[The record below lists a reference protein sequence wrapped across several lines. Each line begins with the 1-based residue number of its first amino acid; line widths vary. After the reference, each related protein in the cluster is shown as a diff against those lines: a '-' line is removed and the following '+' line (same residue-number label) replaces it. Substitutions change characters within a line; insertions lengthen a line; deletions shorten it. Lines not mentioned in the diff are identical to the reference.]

1 MRTIVHLS
9 DIHFGRFDN
18 ALTAPLLAA
27 IHALKPDLVII
38 SGDLTQRARP
48 HQFEQ
53 ARAFLDQIERPLLVV
68 PGNHDIPMLNL
79 AERVLDP
86 LRRYRRYVTTDLAPV
101 FADDEMMVVGINSA
115 RGVAARSGGGR
126 VNMRQVDG
134 AAALFATA
142 SAAATKI
149 VVTHHPFDLPEGHSP
164 HHLIGRAHPA
174 MRKLAA
180 AGADLFLAGHLH
192 RSHVS
197 GTAAR
202 YKIAGHCALVVQAGT
217 LSTRLRR
224 ERNTF
229 NVIRVA
235 RPKTSIEHHTWDP
248 EQRTFS
254 KSSAAEY
261 RHGADGWQATR
272 PS

>member
-9 DIHFGRFDN
+9 DIHFGRFDA
-18 ALTAPLLAA
+18 ALATPLLTT
-27 IHALKPDLVII
+27 IHDQAPDLVVI

-48 HQFEQ
+48 RQFEQ
-53 ARAFLDQIERPLLVV
+53 ARALLDRIERPLLVV
-68 PGNHDIPMLNL
+68 PGNHDIPMLNI

-101 FADDEMMVVGINSA
+101 FADDELMVVGINSA
-115 RGVAARSGGGR
+115 RGLSARSGGGR

-134 AAALFATA
+134 AVALFAST
-142 SAAATKI
+142 SAAVTKI

-224 ERNTF
+224 ERNAF
-229 NVIRVA
+229 NVIRLA
-235 RPKTSIEHHTWDP
+235 RPEASIEQYTWDP
-248 EQRTFS
+248 DRRAFL
-254 KSSAAEY
+254 KSSAAAY
-261 RHGADGWQATR
+261 QHGGGGWLVAGIR
-272 PS
+272 